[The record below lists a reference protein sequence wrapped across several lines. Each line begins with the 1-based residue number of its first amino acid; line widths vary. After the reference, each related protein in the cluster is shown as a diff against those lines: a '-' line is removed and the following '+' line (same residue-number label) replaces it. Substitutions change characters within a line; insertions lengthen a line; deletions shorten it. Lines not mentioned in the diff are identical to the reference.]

1 LVKIFFNGTKGIVL
15 FNNYS
20 FRAKFF
26 PVKLLLWVYTLN
38 KHWIFQH
45 MFPAC
50 APYFHQ
56 PFKRLF
62 TLTTALW
69 FCGFSLAQQGLSDA
83 FDLLKQGN
91 DSGKYTAEQ
100 FLTERNKLALT
111 NKDLPDDTLIYY
123 HKETLALCA
132 KSKYKK
138 QEIDAFRIMG
148 LIYDSRREYD
158 IAETYLQKALQLAE
172 KANSENQIARI
183 HNNLGGLDINR
194 GNYAQAL
201 QYYYKSLAMSEKL
214 NDKPMMS
221 MVYNNLANVFYFRKD
236 LDNAVLF
243 YRKAMEIDK
252 ELKDSIGILIGFNNL
267 GELFLAKK
275 ELGPALENLSMAN
288 QMSKILQNNEV
299 EMASLVS
306 LGELYFE
313 MGEISRSDSFFSAA
327 IEDAKIQEDPLYQ
340 SKAYLGLAK
349 LRMQQGM
356 YEMAD
361 DFATKGI
368 LLAKNIGQKELISK
382 GYLLLSENYAVQ
394 GKGLL
399 AYESHKVHK
408 VYADSLLNLASERA
422 AAAFRVDYEKA
433 QAELKYQRKTLQQQ
447 WLIFSGF
454 ASFLTVAIIAL
465 MVNRNRARAKKAN
478 EILNQKNI
486 EIEEKRASLQE
497 ALTHLKATQNQLIQ
511 SEKMASLGELT
522 AGIAHEIQNP
532 LNFVNNL
539 SDINRELLEELE
551 IELAKPEPERDIA
564 LIKDCIDN
572 LEKNMQIIFTH
583 GKRADGIV
591 KSMLYHSRN
600 AGTAKERVDIN
611 ELCKDYLKLSYQSM
625 RSKEKSFTIDIQ
637 TQWDENAGSVYVI
650 PQELGRVL
658 LNLCN
663 NAFHALALKVANN
676 QGDYTPVLKMS
687 TIRSNDTVVIEVEDN
702 GPGIDK
708 EHLSK
713 IFLPFFTTKPT
724 GEGTGLGLSISYDI
738 ITKGHGGQFL
748 VSSDKGQYTKFTII
762 LPID

>member
-1 LVKIFFNGTKGIVL
+1 
-15 FNNYS
+15 
-20 FRAKFF
+20 
-26 PVKLLLWVYTLN
+26 LLLCVYPLN
-38 KHWIFQH
+38 KHRIYQH

-50 APYFHQ
+50 APYRYL
-56 PFKRLF
+56 PFKQLS
-62 TLTTALW
+62 TLITALL
-69 FCGFSLAQQGLSDA
+69 FCGFSIAQQGLLDA
-83 FDLLKQGN
+83 FDVLKKGN

-100 FLTERNKLALT
+100 YLTERNQLALT
-111 NKDLPDDTLIYY
+111 NKDLPDDTLIHY
-123 HKETLALCA
+123 HKETMALCA
-132 KSKYKK
+132 KSKFVM

-172 KANSENQIARI
+172 KARSENQVSRI
-183 HNNLGGLDINR
+183 LNNLGGLDINK
-194 GNYAQAL
+194 GNYAEAL
-201 QYYYKSLAMSEKL
+201 QYYYKALAMSEKL

-243 YRKAMEIDK
+243 YRKAMVIDR
-252 ELKDSIGILIGFNNL
+252 ELNDSIGILIGFNNL

-288 QMSKILQNNEV
+288 QMSKTLQNKEV

-313 MGEISRSDSFFSAA
+313 MGDYKRSDSIFSAA
-327 IEDAKIQEDPLYQ
+327 IEDSKMQGDPLYQ
-340 SKAYLGLAK
+340 AKANLGLAK
-349 LRMQQGM
+349 LRKQQGL
-356 YEMAD
+356 YAMAD

-368 LLAKNIGQKELISK
+368 SLAKNIGQKELISK
-382 GYLLLSENYAVQ
+382 GYLLLAENYAVQ
-394 GKGLL
+394 GKGLP

-408 VYADSLLNLASERA
+408 IYADSLLNLESERA
-422 AAAFRVDYEKA
+422 AAALRVDYEKA
-433 QAELKYQRKTLQQQ
+433 QTELKFQRRTLQQR

-497 ALTHLKATQNQLIQ
+497 ALTHLKATQNQLIHA
-511 SEKMASLGELT
+511 EKMASLGELT

-551 IELAKPEPERDIA
+551 MELDKPVAQRDTA
-564 LIKDCIDN
+564 LIMDCIAN
-572 LEKNMQIIFTH
+572 LEKNMEIIFTH
-583 GKRADGIV
+583 GQRADGIV

-600 AGTAKERVDIN
+600 AGTVKERVDIN

-625 RSKEKSFTIDIQ
+625 RSKEKSFNIDIQ
-637 TQWDENAGSVYVI
+637 TQWADNAGSVFVI

-663 NAFHALALKVANN
+663 NAFHALALKIANN
-676 QGDYTPVLKMS
+676 EGDYAPVLKMS
-687 TIRSNDTVVIEVEDN
+687 TSRNENTVLIEVEDN

-748 VSSDKGQYTKFTII
+748 VSSEKGQYTKFTII